1 MAARVCVSYVYYVL
15 CVCVCVYV
23 WRFCHCYVVVK
34 IFVWLLEFVQ
44 DLSRVGCTLTAPT
57 PAATHCHHGGLLG
70 VWPPPSSPDSS
81 GRGPPGEHSPHS
93 DASLWRVVIV
103 VAAGVAR
110 RDVSQTGGSDHAVLG
125 GWGLGQLL
133 LGSGRGL
140 LGGHDCPSPKGREA
154 QVEVGGAVLT
164 GVQARRGRL
173 HDGRLTQVVVVGEAE
188 LDAVL
193 HLRGGDG
200 HQRWALLALRGL
212 ALRLVLLLLLLPEL
226 SAVAVVA
233 AVDGVGMVRLHHAP
247 HVAQEVARV
256 LRGCRLVQQQLRV
269 GGVAAAVGQLTHAA
283 VPSWPDAQLLLRRSL
298 EGEEATRGDQDES
311 FWHLN
316 EELCGALERSL
327 TCGLCIS

>member
-1 MAARVCVSYVYYVL
+1 MCVLYVYYVS
-15 CVCVCVYV
+15 CVCVYV

-57 PAATHCHHGGLLG
+57 PAAAHCHHGGLLG
-70 VWPPPSSPDSS
+70 VRPPPSSPDSS

-93 DASLWRVVIV
+93 DASLRRVVIV

-200 HQRWALLALRGL
+200 HQRWALLAL
-212 ALRLVLLLLLLPEL
+212 
-226 SAVAVVA
+226 
-233 AVDGVGMVRLHHAP
+233 
-247 HVAQEVARV
+247 
-256 LRGCRLVQQQLRV
+256 
-269 GGVAAAVGQLTHAA
+269 
-283 VPSWPDAQLLLRRSL
+283 
-298 EGEEATRGDQDES
+298 
-311 FWHLN
+311 
-316 EELCGALERSL
+316 
-327 TCGLCIS
+327 

>member
-1 MAARVCVSYVYYVL
+1 MCRL
-15 CVCVCVYV
+15 CVYV

-44 DLSRVGCTLTAPT
+44 DLSRVGCTLTTPT
-57 PAATHCHHGGLLG
+57 PAAAHCHHGGLLG
-70 VWPPPSSPDSS
+70 VRPPPSSPDSS
-81 GRGPPGEHSPHS
+81 GRRPPGEHPPNS
-93 DASLWRVVIV
+93 DASLRWVVIV

-110 RDVSQTGGSDHAVLG
+110 RDVSQTGGSDQAVLG

-200 HQRWALLALRGL
+200 HQRLALLALRGL
-212 ALRLVLLLLLLPEL
+212 ALRLVLLLLLPEL
-226 SAVAVVA
+226 SAIAVVA

-247 HVAQEVARV
+247 YVAQEVARV
-256 LRGCRLVQQQLRV
+256 LRGRRLVQQQLRV

-298 EGEEATRGDQDES
+298 EREEATKGDQQEL
-311 FWHLN
+311 FRYVT
-316 EELCGALERSL
+316 EELCGTLQRSL